1 MSAEVTTPPAFTTT
15 AAAQQ
20 LGNRVMLVDD
30 ESALLTVGKAILS
43 TLGIE
48 VLTASSG
55 EEALAQLQEAIVQ
68 QTLPSVILLDLTMPG
83 GMSGLD
89 AMDHIAKILP
99 EIPVIAC
106 SGFFGDGA
114 EEVCRRLGFFGMLS
128 KPYTPEALITV
139 VRRTCIRSTE

>member
-1 MSAEVTTPPAFTTT
+1 MSAEVLTPPTLTSAT
-15 AAAQQ
+15 ASSPF
-20 LGNRVMLVDD
+20 GNRVMLVDD

-55 EEALAQLQEAIVQ
+55 EDALQQLQQAAAQ
-68 QTLPSVILLDLTMPG
+68 QALPSVILLDLTMPG

-89 AMDHIAKILP
+89 TMDHIAKMLP
-99 EIPVIAC
+99 EVPVIAC

-139 VRRTCIRSTE
+139 VRRTCVRTIE